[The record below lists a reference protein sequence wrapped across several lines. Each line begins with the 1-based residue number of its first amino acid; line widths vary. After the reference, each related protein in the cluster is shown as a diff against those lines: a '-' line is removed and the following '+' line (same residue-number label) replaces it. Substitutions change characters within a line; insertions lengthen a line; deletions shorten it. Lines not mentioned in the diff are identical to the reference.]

1 MKDSESQLTPM
12 LRQYMGVKDSYP
24 DAILFFRLG
33 DFYEMFFDD
42 ARVASQIL
50 GITLTARGTLNNEK
64 IPMCG
69 VPYHSAK
76 GYIAKLVRSGRKV
89 AVCDQIGDPGSSSGI
104 VKREVVR
111 IVTPGSVIDEGEIE
125 GEISLFIASLCGSTS
140 GFGLAFAD
148 ISTGEMRLTQVE
160 TWKDL
165 LDELGR
171 IGPAELLV
179 PDEKG
184 FVSIEDLSDYR
195 TDCASRQWF
204 VLEDAEA
211 LLKEHFSVAS
221 LAAFGCD
228 DMPEAVRAAGAL
240 LCFIRE
246 TQRVLPAHIKE
257 MITYRVGDSLIM
269 DETTCTNLELVSTSR
284 RQAQIG
290 SLYQTINQTL
300 TPMGG
305 RLLRRW
311 ILYPLLNLDAIRERL
326 GAVSFF
332 VDAPVVL
339 EGIRDALDGM
349 GDIERLNG
357 RISLGRANPR
367 DLILLKA
374 SLERVSSI
382 KERINASPSSLLSSL
397 ADALDPLDDI
407 ALLIS
412 RAIKD
417 EPPVNLKNG
426 GFIKEG
432 YNEELD
438 RLIYLTRD
446 GKSWI
451 ADFAASEQERT
462 GIPRLKV
469 GYNRIYGYYI
479 EVSKANSHLVPSDYI
494 RKQTLVNCE
503 RYINESLKEMED
515 KVVKAEERRVLLE
528 MQIFQDI
535 AGSISRESGRIKDTA
550 SAVASIDVLGSF
562 AVVSEKNNYTCPEVH
577 DGDIIRITNGRHPVI
592 EKTVKSEDFVP
603 NDIYLDS
610 SASQLLII
618 TGPNMAGK
626 STILRQT
633 ALSVIMAQMGSFVP
647 ASKASIGITDR
658 IFTRVGASDDLARG
672 RSTFMVEMSE
682 TANILRN
689 ATDRS
694 LVILDEIGRGTSTY
708 DGMSIAWA
716 VAEALHDRSGR
727 GVRTLFA
734 THFHE
739 LTELAFT
746 KPRIKNYNVAVREW
760 KDRIIFLRK
769 MVSGAAS
776 RSYGIQCARIAGIP
790 ESVINRAT
798 EVLESL
804 EGKLKTASKGK
815 PSRSRSQYPS
825 QMALFSNREEELR
838 NRILSLD
845 IGSMTP
851 LAALN
856 ELNKLKDYLAAE

>member
-1 MKDSESQLTPM
+1 M
-12 LRQYMGVKDSYP
+12 LRQYMDIKAAYP
-24 DAILFFRLG
+24 DAMLFFRLG

-42 ARVASQIL
+42 ARAASQIL
-50 GITLTARGTLNNEK
+50 GITLTARGTLNGEK

-69 VPYHSAK
+69 VPYHSSK
-76 GYIAKLVRSGRKV
+76 SYIARLVGSGRKV
-89 AVCDQIGDPGSSSGI
+89 VVCDQTGDPKNSSGI

-111 IVTPGSVIDEGEIE
+111 IVTPGSIIDEAEIE
-125 GEISLFIASLCGSTS
+125 EDTSLFIASACGSS
-140 GFGLAFAD
+140 GGFGLAFAD

-160 TWKDL
+160 AWKDL

-184 FVSIEDLSDYR
+184 FVSIDDLSDYR
-195 TDCASRQWF
+195 VETAARQWF
-204 VLEDAEA
+204 VFENAET
-211 LLKEHFSVAS
+211 LLKEHLRVGS
-221 LAAFGCD
+221 LVAFGCEE
-228 DMPEAVRAAGAL
+228 MPEAVRAAGAL
-240 LCFIRE
+240 LSFIKE
-246 TQRVLPAHIKE
+246 TQRVLPNHIKD
-257 MITYRVGDSLIM
+257 MITYRIGDALIM
-269 DETTCTNLELVSTSR
+269 DETTCTNLELVSTPRPQSP
-284 RQAQIG
+284 IG
-290 SLYQTINQTL
+290 SLYHIINHTL

-305 RLLRRW
+305 RLLKRW
-311 ILYPLLNLDAIRERL
+311 ILYPLLNLVAIRDRL
-326 GAVSFF
+326 EAVSFLR
-332 VDAPVVL
+332 DAPIVL
-339 EGIRDALDGM
+339 ERIRDALEGI

-357 RISLGRANPR
+357 RISLGRANAR
-367 DLILLKA
+367 DFVLLNA

-382 KERINASPSSLLSSL
+382 KERISGSSSSLVSGI
-397 ADALDPLDDI
+397 AEALDPLDDI
-407 ALLIS
+407 TSIIS

-417 EPPVNLKNG
+417 DPPTNLRDG

-432 YNEELD
+432 YNDELD

-446 GKSWI
+446 GKTWI
-451 ADFAASEQERT
+451 ADFAASEQQRT

-479 EVSKANSHLVPSDYI
+479 EVSNANAHLVPADYI
-494 RKQTLVNCE
+494 RKQTLVNGE
-503 RYINESLKEMED
+503 RYINQSLKEIEE
-515 KVVKAEERRVLLE
+515 KVVKAEERRVVLE
-528 MQIFQDI
+528 LEIFEEI
-535 AGSISRESGRIKDTA
+535 RNSISGENSRIKDTA
-550 SAVASIDVLGSF
+550 AAIAAIDVLGSL
-562 AVVSEKNNYTCPEVH
+562 ATVSERNNYTCPEVH
-577 DGDIIRITNGRHPVI
+577 EGDLISIMDGRHPVI
-592 EKTVKSEDFVP
+592 EQTVKAEEFVP

-610 SASQLLII
+610 SRDQLLII

-689 ATDRS
+689 ATNRS

-716 VAEALHDRSGR
+716 VAEALHDRFGK

-734 THFHE
+734 THYHE
-739 LTELAFT
+739 LTELART
-746 KPRIKNYNVAVREW
+746 KPRVKNYNVAVREW

-769 MVSGAAS
+769 MVPGAAS
-776 RSYGIQCARIAGIP
+776 RSYGIQCAKIAGIP
-790 ESVINRAT
+790 DSVINRAK

-804 EGKLKTASKGK
+804 EGRLKP
-815 PSRSRSQYPS
+815 PSRSKSSRSRQQYPS
-825 QMALFSNREEELR
+825 QMALFKDREEEIK
-838 NRILSLD
+838 NIILTLD
-845 IGSMTP
+845 IGNMTP
-851 LAALN
+851 MAALN
-856 ELNKLKDYLAAE
+856 ELNKLKDYLQSES